1 MKNFTFTN
9 KTRFDSCGYDVYEYD
24 HISGAKLIYI
34 DSGTEEKSFCAAFK
48 TIPEDSTGV
57 FHILEHSV
65 LDGSKNYP
73 MNSPFLFMLKNS
85 MNTFLNAMTFQGKTM
100 YPCASCN
107 PDDFEN
113 LMKVYLDAV
122 FNPILAEGTFLRE
135 GWHIEKAES
144 GYDIKG
150 VVYNEM
156 QGATASIQR
165 QLYAA
170 MTADLYPDT
179 YQRFNSGGE
188 PSVIPSLTYEN
199 YLAAYRK
206 YYSTANCV
214 LFLRGNMDIDR
225 YTDIIDEWLAGASQE
240 RSEIKHTVQSGP
252 NHRVCEHEYAISP
265 SEDTKG
271 KTNIIYS
278 YNLGMYN
285 DAERQL
291 AAGLLANYLME
302 NSASPLKKALVT
314 SGLMQDADIYDST
327 DDIQTAW
334 GIAAYNTEK
343 EHRDAIKNIIDG
355 TIREIIDNGIDKEI
369 MLSQLSSTRFK
380 MKEQRNAVNGLC
392 INDFINIVNNV
403 FYGLPINTYFEIDEV
418 FTKFER
424 ELDNGYFENIL
435 REIFFENDI
444 TAIST
449 LVPVKRESSASH
461 LATVEKY
468 TASLS
473 NEVKDAAHER
483 FIKESKL
490 AMDRDTPETIA
501 KMPTLSLDKLTTE
514 LPKKEFYVEENVLFT
529 PAETNGIA
537 YYRFYFSLAGLD
549 ADEIMT
555 VELMSRSLG
564 DFATGEHTPSEL
576 SNLLNRYAG
585 KWKVSATAISPSMDK
600 AEPYLVVSV
609 ACLEEYAGKAL
620 SVISEMLTGTVYDEE
635 TAKTVLARELNN
647 TKMQFMGNGVGLA
660 LNTSESLIS
669 ASGYYSILS
678 GGYPLYTKLQQ
689 YQGAPAEFCE
699 RSSALLSRV
708 FNSENLSYTGLTG
721 NKELL
726 ANTLE
731 LPKGEKLTGATLK
744 NPTDKKV
751 AYAIPA
757 GISFNCRSLDISD
770 ILPYSGKHI
779 ALSNLLSLG
788 YLWHNIR
795 EVGGAYGTGLRF
807 ARRGAL
813 NVYSYRD
820 PKVKETYALY
830 DGIADY
836 LANNEFTD
844 GEILGCIISTLAD
857 FVNPKSVEQE
867 GIENELGYLANYTC
881 EEKSKHMAEV
891 LSFTK
896 EDIKKFIPVFEKF
909 KSTCAECS
917 VGNGANQTAY
927 GKFDEIVNI

>member
-9 KTRFDSCGYDVYEYD
+9 KVRFDSCGYDVYEYD

-48 TIPEDSTGV
+48 TIPDDSTGV

-113 LMKVYLDAV
+113 LLKVYLDAV

-135 GWHIEKAES
+135 GWHIEKAEN

-165 QLYAA
+165 QLYGA

-179 YQRFNSGGE
+179 YQKYNSGGE

-225 YTDIIDEWLAGASQE
+225 YTDIIDQWLAGASQE
-240 RSEIKHTVQSGP
+240 RSEIKHTIQGP
-252 NHRVCEHEYAISP
+252 NHRVCEHEYPISP

-278 YNLGMYN
+278 YNVGMYN

-291 AAGLLANYLME
+291 AAGLLANYLMD
-302 NSASPLKKALVT
+302 NSSSPLKKALT
-314 SGLMQDADIYDST
+314 SSGLMADADIYDST
-327 DDIQTAW
+327 DDIQTSW
-334 GIAAYNTEK
+334 GFAAYNTEK
-343 EHRDAIKNIIDG
+343 EHCDAIKKIIDD
-355 TIREIIDNGIDKEI
+355 TIQSIIDNGIDKEI
-369 MLSQLSSTRFK
+369 MLSQISATSFR
-380 MKEQRNAVNGLC
+380 MKEQRNAVTGLC
-392 INDFINIVNNV
+392 IYDFINIANNY
-403 FYGLPINTYFEIDEV
+403 FYNVPLNTYFEIDEV
-418 FTKFER
+418 FEKFER
-424 ELDNGYFENIL
+424 ELDNGYFEKLL
-435 REIFFENDI
+435 REIFFENEI
-444 TAIST
+444 TAISL
-449 LVPVKRESSASH
+449 LVPVQRESSAAH

-468 TASLS
+468 TSELS
-473 NEVKDAAHER
+473 EEVKDEAFKR
-483 FIKESKL
+483 FVDGTKL
-490 AMDRDTPETIA
+490 AMDRDTPEVIA
-501 KMPTLSLDKLTTE
+501 KMPTLSLDKLTKE
-514 LPKKEFYVEENVLFT
+514 LPKKEFHVDENVLYT

-537 YYRFYFSLAGLD
+537 YYRFYFSLAGLN

-555 VELMSRSLG
+555 VELLSRSLG
-564 DFATGEHTPSEL
+564 DFATESSTPSEL
-576 SNLLNRYAG
+576 SNRLNRYAG
-585 KWKVSATAISPSMDK
+585 KWKFSTTTLSPTMQK
-600 AEPYLVVSV
+600 ADPYLVVSV
-609 ACLEEYAGKAL
+609 ACLEKNAEKAL
-620 SVISEMLTGTVYDEE
+620 ETISEMLCKTVYDEE

-647 TKMQFMGNGVGLA
+647 TRMQFMGNGVGLA
-660 LNTSESLIS
+660 LNSSEALIS
-669 ASGYYSILS
+669 ASGYYSILF
-678 GGYPLYTKLQQ
+678 GGYPLFMKIQEYSQ
-689 YQGAPAEFCE
+689 APAEFCE
-699 RSSALLSRV
+699 NAKALLARV
-708 FNSENLSYTGLTG
+708 FGKDNLCYTGLTG

-726 ANTLE
+726 AY
-731 LPKGEKLTGATLK
+731 KLTLNNGSKLEGATLV
-744 NPTDKKV
+744 NTDTKKV

-757 GISFNCRSLDISD
+757 GISFNVRSLDINE

-820 PKVKETYALY
+820 PKVKETYDIY
-830 DGIADY
+830 DNIADY

-857 FVNPKSVEQE
+857 FVNPKSMEQE
-867 GIENELGYLANYTC
+867 GIENEIGYLANYTY
-881 EEKSKHMAEV
+881 EEKAQHMADV
-891 LSFTK
+891 LSFSK
-896 EDIKKFIPVFEKF
+896 DDIKSFIPVFEAF
-909 KSTCAECS
+909 KNAHAECS
-917 VGNGANQTAY
+917 VGNGENQKNY
-927 GKFDEIVNI
+927 GKFDEIINL

>member
-48 TIPEDSTGV
+48 TIPDDSTGV

-135 GWHIEKAES
+135 GWHIEKAEN

-179 YQRFNSGGE
+179 YQKYNSGGE

-214 LFLRGNMDIDR
+214 LFLRGDMDLDR

-240 RSEIKHTVQSGP
+240 RSDIKHTVQVGP
-252 NHRVCEHEYAISP
+252 NHRICEHEYAISP

-278 YNLGMYN
+278 YNVGMYN

-302 NSASPLKKALVT
+302 NNSSPLKNALVS
-314 SGLMQDADIYDST
+314 SGLMADADIYDST
-327 DDIQTAW
+327 DDIQTSW
-334 GIAAYNTEK
+334 GFAAYNTEK
-343 EHRDAIKNIIDG
+343 EHRDAIKKVIDDTVNGII
-355 TIREIIDNGIDKEI
+355 ENGIDKEI
-369 MLSQLSSTRFK
+369 MLSQISSTRFK
-380 MKEQRNAVNGLC
+380 MKEQRNAVTGLC
-392 INDFINIVNNV
+392 IYNFIQIVNNS
-403 FYGLPINTYFEIDEV
+403 FYNVPLNTYFEIDEA
-418 FTKFER
+418 FEKFER
-424 ELDNGYFENIL
+424 ELDNGYFEKLL

-444 TAIST
+444 TAISV
-449 LVPVKRESSASH
+449 LVPVQRESSAAH
-461 LATVEKY
+461 LANVEKY
-468 TASLS
+468 TAHLS
-473 NEVKDAAHER
+473 EETKEEAHNR
-483 FIKESKL
+483 FVEGTRL
-490 AMDRDTPETIA
+490 AMDRDTPEVIA
-501 KMPTLSLDKLTTE
+501 KMPTLSLDKLTKE
-514 LPKKEFYVEENVLFT
+514 LPKKEFNVEGSILHT

-537 YYRFYFSLAGLD
+537 YYRFYFSLAGLN

-555 VELMSRSLG
+555 AELISRTLG
-564 DFATGEHTPSEL
+564 DFATTDHKASEL
-576 SNLLNRYAG
+576 ANMLNRYAG
-585 KWKVSATAISPSMDK
+585 KWKLGINALSPSMDK
-600 AEPYLVVSV
+600 ADPYLVVSV
-609 ACLEEYAGKAL
+609 ACLENNAPKAL
-620 SVISEMLTGTVYDEE
+620 AVISELLTKTLYDIE

-647 TKMQFMGNGVGLA
+647 TRMQFMGNGVGLA
-660 LNTSESLIS
+660 ISTSESLIS
-669 ASGYYSILS
+669 AVGYYNTLCSGYPIFTKIREYSE
-678 GGYPLYTKLQQ
+678 
-689 YQGAPAEFCE
+689 APESFCKNA
-699 RSSALLSRV
+699 SLLLSRI
-708 FNSENLSYTGLTG
+708 FAKENLVYTGLTG
-721 NKELL
+721 SKELL
-726 ANTLE
+726 DNKLE
-731 LPKGEKLTGATLK
+731 LSEGARLEGDTLT
-744 NPTDKKV
+744 NPDTKKV

-757 GISFNCRSLDISD
+757 GISFNVRSLDVSK
-770 ILPYSGKHI
+770 ILPYSGKHL

-807 ARRGAL
+807 ARRGSM
-813 NVYSYRD
+813 NIYSYRD
-820 PKVKETYALY
+820 PKVKETYELY
-830 DGIADY
+830 DNIANY
-836 LANNEFTD
+836 LATNEFTD

-867 GIENELGYLANYTC
+867 GIENEIGFLADYSY
-881 EEKSKHMAEV
+881 EEKAQHMADV

-896 EDIKKFIPVFEKF
+896 EDIKSFVPVFEAF
-909 KSTCAECS
+909 KSSCAECS
-917 VGNGANQTAY
+917 VGNGANQADY
-927 GKFDEIVNI
+927 GKFDEIINL

>member
-9 KTRFDSCGYDVYEYD
+9 KVRFDSCGYDVYEYD

-48 TIPEDSTGV
+48 TIPNDSTGV

-113 LMKVYLDAV
+113 LMRVYLDAV

-135 GWHIEKAES
+135 GWHIEKGDS

-156 QGATASIQR
+156 QGAGASIQR
-165 QLYAA
+165 QLYSA
-170 MTADLYPDT
+170 MKADLYPDT
-179 YQRFNSGGE
+179 YQSYNSGGE

-225 YTDIIDEWLAGASQE
+225 YTNIIDEWLANASQE
-240 RSEIKHTVQSGP
+240 RGEIKHTVQST
-252 NHRVCEHEYAISP
+252 NHKICEHEYPISP

-271 KTNIIYS
+271 KTNIIYGYS
-278 YNLGMYN
+278 VGMYN
-285 DAERQL
+285 DAERQM
-291 AAGLLANYLME
+291 AAELIANYLMD
-302 NSASPLKKALVT
+302 NSSSPLKKALTT
-314 SGLMQDADIYDST
+314 SGLMQDADIYTAT
-327 DDIQTAW
+327 DDIQTSW
-334 GIAAYNTEK
+334 GFAAYNTEK
-343 EHRDAIKNIIDG
+343 EHCDAIKKVIDD
-355 TIREIIDNGIDKEI
+355 TIQSIIDNGIDKEI
-369 MLSQLSSTRFK
+369 MLSLISSTRFK
-380 MKEQRNAVNGLC
+380 MKEQRNAVKGLC
-392 INDFINIVNNV
+392 IYDFINIVNNI
-403 FYGLPINTYFEIDEV
+403 FYGLPLNTYFEIDET
-418 FTKFER
+418 FEKFEC
-424 ELDNGYFENIL
+424 ELDNGYFENLL
-435 REIFFENDI
+435 REIFFENNI

-449 LVPVKRESSASH
+449 LVPVQRESNVAH
-461 LATVEKY
+461 LATVEHY
-468 TASLS
+468 TAQLS
-473 NEVKDAAHER
+473 DEIKDEAHKR
-483 FIKESKL
+483 FVEGTKL
-490 AMDRDTPETIA
+490 AMDRDTPEVIA
-501 KMPTLSLDKLTTE
+501 KMPTLSLDKLTKE
-514 LPKKEFYVEENVLFT
+514 LPKKEFKVEGNILHT
-529 PAETNGIA
+529 PAETNGVA
-537 YYRFYFSLAGLD
+537 YYRFYFSLAGLN

-555 VELMSRSLG
+555 VELISRSLG
-564 DFATGEHTPSEL
+564 DFSTEIHTPSEI

-585 KWKVSATAISPSMDK
+585 KRSFSVTTISSEIQK
-600 AEPYLVVSV
+600 ADPYFVVSV
-609 ACLEEYAGKAL
+609 ACLEKNASKAL
-620 SVISEMLTGTVYDEE
+620 EIISEILAKTCYDIE

-669 ASGYYSILS
+669 ASGYYSTLT
-678 GGYPLYTKLQQ
+678 GGYPLFKKIQAYTE
-689 YQGAPAEFCE
+689 APATFCE
-699 RSSALLSRV
+699 NAKSLLTRV
-708 FNSENLSYTGLTG
+708 FTSGNLCYTGLTG
-721 NKELL
+721 KNELL
-726 ANTLE
+726 GHALTLND
-731 LPKGEKLTGATLK
+731 GAKLEGATLT
-744 NPTDKKV
+744 NHVSKKV

-757 GISFNCRSLDISD
+757 GISFNVRSIDISE

-795 EVGGAYGTGLRF
+795 EVGGAYGTGLHF
-807 ARRGAL
+807 ARRGTM

-820 PKVKETYALY
+820 PKVQETYEIY
-830 DGIADY
+830 DKIANY
-836 LANNEFTD
+836 LATNEFTD

-867 GIENELGYLANYTC
+867 GIENELEYLVGYTY
-881 EEKSKHMAEV
+881 EEKAQHMADV
-891 LSFTK
+891 LSFSR
-896 EDIKKFIPVFEKF
+896 EDIKSFIPVFEAF
-909 KSTCAECS
+909 KNSNAECS
-917 VGNGANQTAY
+917 VGNGNNQKAY
-927 GKFDEIVNI
+927 GKFNEIVNL

>member
-135 GWHIEKAES
+135 GWHIEKADS

-156 QGATASIQR
+156 QGAGASTQR

-170 MTADLYPDT
+170 MKADLYPDT

-240 RSEIKHTVQSGP
+240 KSEIKHTVQGK
-252 NHRVCEHEYAISP
+252 NHRVCEHEYPISP
-265 SEDTKG
+265 SDDTKG

-278 YNLGMYN
+278 YSVGKYD
-285 DAERQL
+285 DAERQM
-291 AAGLLANYLME
+291 AASLLALYLMD
-302 NSASPLKKALVT
+302 NSSSPLKKALT
-314 SGLMQDADIYDST
+314 ASGLMQDADIYEAT
-327 DDIQTAW
+327 DDIQTSW
-334 GIAAYNTEK
+334 GFAAYNTEK
-343 EHRDAIKNIIDG
+343 EHCDEIKKIIDD
-355 TIREIIDNGIDKEI
+355 TIQSIIDNGIDKEI
-369 MLSQLSSTRFK
+369 MLSQISATSFR
-380 MKEQRNAVNGLC
+380 MKEQRNAVKGLC

-403 FYGLPINTYFEIDEV
+403 FYGLPINAYFEIDEV
-418 FTKFER
+418 FAKFER
-424 ELDNGYFENIL
+424 ELDNGYFENLL
-435 REIFFENDI
+435 RQIFFENDI
-444 TAIST
+444 TATSV

-461 LATVEKY
+461 LATVEQY
-468 TASLS
+468 TAHLS
-473 NEVKDAAHER
+473 DEVKDAAHER

-514 LPKKEFYVEENVLFT
+514 LPKKEFYVEENVLYT

-537 YYRFYFSLAGLD
+537 YYRFYFSLAGLS
-549 ADEIMT
+549 ADEIIT
-555 VELMSRSLG
+555 LELISRSLG
-564 DFATGEHTPSEL
+564 DFATTDHTAAEL
-576 SNLLNRYAG
+576 LTMLNRYAG
-585 KWKVSATAISPSMDK
+585 KWNFSITTISPEMKK
-600 AEPYLVVSV
+600 ADPYLVASV
-609 ACLEEYAGKAL
+609 ACLEKNAQKAL
-620 SVISEMLTGTVYDEE
+620 EVVSEIVSKTVYDLD

-669 ASGYYSILS
+669 ASGYYSTLS
-678 GGYPLYTKLQQ
+678 SGYPFFAELQK
-689 YQGAPAEFCE
+689 YVAAPETFCE
-699 RSSALLSRV
+699 NAKHLLVKV
-708 FNSENLSYTGLTG
+708 FNSGNLSYTGLTG
-721 NKELL
+721 NKDLL
-726 ANTLE
+726 ENKLD
-731 LPKGEKLTGATLK
+731 LSDGEKLVGETLV

-757 GISFNCRSLDISD
+757 GISFNVRSLDVTE

-807 ARRGAL
+807 ARRGSM

-867 GIENELGYLANYTC
+867 GIENEIGYLANYTY
-881 EEKSKHMAEV
+881 EEKSKHMADV

-896 EDIKKFIPVFEKF
+896 DDIKKFIPVFEKF

>member
-9 KTRFDSCGYDVYEYD
+9 KVRFDSCGYDVYEYQ

-34 DSGTEEKSFCAAFK
+34 DSGTEEKSFCAGFK

-73 MNSPFLFMLKNS
+73 MNSPFLFMIKNS

-135 GWHIEKAES
+135 GWHIEKAEN

-156 QGATASIQR
+156 QGAGASIQR

-170 MTADLYPDT
+170 MKADLYPDT

-214 LFLRGNMDIDR
+214 LFLRGNMDIER
-225 YTDIIDEWLAGASQE
+225 YTDIIDEWLANASQE
-240 RSEIKHTVQSGP
+240 KSDIRHNVQGP
-252 NHRVCEHEYAISP
+252 NHRICEHEYPISP

-271 KTNIIYS
+271 KTNIICSYS
-278 YNLGMYN
+278 VGMYN
-285 DAERQL
+285 DAERQM

-302 NSASPLKKALVT
+302 NSSSPLKKALT
-314 SGLMQDADIYDST
+314 SSGLMQDADIYEAT
-327 DDIQTAW
+327 DDIQTSW
-334 GIAAYNTEK
+334 GFAAYNTEK
-343 EHRDAIKNIIDG
+343 EHRDAIKKIIDD
-355 TIREIIDNGIDKEI
+355 TIQGIIDNGIDKEI
-369 MLSQLSSTRFK
+369 MLAQISATSFK
-380 MKEQRNAVNGLC
+380 MKEQRNAVRGLC

-403 FYGLPINTYFEIDEV
+403 FYGLPLDSYFEIDAV
-418 FTKFER
+418 FEKFER
-424 ELDNGYFENIL
+424 ELDNGYFENLL

-444 TAIST
+444 TAISV
-449 LVPVKRESSASH
+449 LVPVQRESSAAH

-468 TASLS
+468 TANLS
-473 NEVKDAAHER
+473 DEVKDEAHQR
-483 FIKESKL
+483 FVEGTKL
-490 AMDRDTPETIA
+490 AMERDTPEVIA
-501 KMPTLSLDKLTTE
+501 KMPTLSLDKLTKE
-514 LPKKEFYVEENVLFT
+514 LPKKEFNVEGNILHT

-537 YYRFYFSLAGLD
+537 YYRFYFSLAGLN

-555 VELMSRSLG
+555 VELLSRSLG
-564 DFATGEHTPSEL
+564 DFATTDHTASEL
-576 SNLLNRYAG
+576 LTMLNRYAG
-585 KWKVSATAISPSMDK
+585 KWSFAITTLSPEMKK
-600 AEPYLVVSV
+600 AVPYLVVSV
-609 ACLEEYAGKAL
+609 ACLEKNAAKAL
-620 SVISEMLTGTVYDEE
+620 EIISEILCKTVYDEE
-635 TAKTVLARELNN
+635 TAKTILARELNN
-647 TKMQFMGNGVGLA
+647 TRMQFMGNGVGLA

-678 GGYPLYTKLQQ
+678 GGYPLFKKIQEYAE
-689 YQGAPAEFCE
+689 APATFCE
-699 RSSALLSRV
+699 KSKSLLAKV
-708 FNSENLSYTGLTG
+708 FGKHNLCYTGLTG
-721 NKELL
+721 DKELL
-726 ANTLE
+726 AYTLALNE
-731 LPKGEKLTGATLK
+731 GDKLEGATLT
-744 NPTDKKV
+744 NPETKKV
-751 AYAIPA
+751 SYAIPA
-757 GISFNCRSLDISD
+757 GISFNVRSLDVTD

-779 ALSNLLSLG
+779 AISNLLTYG
-788 YLWHNIR
+788 YLWHNVR

-807 ARRGAL
+807 ARRGAM

-820 PKVKETYALY
+820 PKVKETYEIY
-830 DGIADY
+830 DNIVNY
-836 LANNEFTD
+836 LTENEFTD

-867 GIENELGYLANYTC
+867 GIENEISYLANYTY
-881 EEKSKHMAEV
+881 EEKAKHMADV
-891 LSFTK
+891 LSFSR
-896 EDIKKFIPVFEKF
+896 EDIKKFIPVFEAF
-909 KSTCAECS
+909 KSDCAECS

-927 GKFDEIVNI
+927 GKFDEIINL

>member
-9 KTRFDSCGYDVYEYD
+9 KVRFDSCGYDVYEYD

-34 DSGTEEKSFCAAFK
+34 DSGTDEKSFCAGFK
-48 TIPEDSTGV
+48 TIPDDSTGV

-135 GWHIEKAES
+135 GWHIEKAEN

-156 QGATASIQR
+156 QGAGASIQR
-165 QLYAA
+165 QLYSA
-170 MTADLYPDT
+170 MKSDLYPDT
-179 YQRFNSGGE
+179 YQSFNSGGE

-214 LFLRGNMDIDR
+214 LFLRGNMDLDR

-240 RSEIKHTVQSGP
+240 KSEIKHTVQGP
-252 NHRVCEHEYAISP
+252 NHKVCEHEYPISP

-271 KTNIIYS
+271 KTNIIYGYS
-278 YNLGMYN
+278 VGMYN
-285 DAERQL
+285 DAERQM
-291 AAGLLANYLME
+291 AADLLSLYLMD
-302 NSASPLKKALVT
+302 NSSSPLKKALT
-314 SGLMQDADIYDST
+314 SSGLMSDADIYTAT
-327 DDIQTAW
+327 DDIQTSW
-334 GIAAYNTEK
+334 GFAAYNTEK
-343 EHRDAIKNIIDG
+343 EHRDAIKKIIDD
-355 TIREIIDNGIDKEI
+355 TIQGIIDNGIDKEI
-369 MLSQLSSTRFK
+369 MLSQISSTRFK

-392 INDFINIVNNV
+392 IHDFINIINNV
-403 FYGLPINTYFEIDEV
+403 FYGLPLNTYFEIDET
-418 FTKFER
+418 FEKFES
-424 ELDNGYFENIL
+424 ELDNGYFENLL

-449 LVPVKRESSASH
+449 LVPVQRESSTAH
-461 LATVEKY
+461 LETVEKY
-468 TASLS
+468 TAHLS
-473 NEVKDAAHER
+473 NEVKDEAHQR
-483 FIKESKL
+483 FVEGTKL
-490 AMDRDTPETIA
+490 AMDRDTPEAIA
-501 KMPTLSLDKLTTE
+501 KMPTLSLDKLTKE
-514 LPKKEFYVEENVLFT
+514 LPKKDFNVEGKILYT

-537 YYRFYFSLAGLD
+537 YYRFYFSLAGLN

-555 VELMSRSLG
+555 VELMARTMG
-564 DFATGEHTPSEL
+564 DFATAKHTPSEL

-585 KWKVSATAISPSMDK
+585 KWSFAITTLSPTMKTA
-600 AEPYLVVSV
+600 APYLVASV
-609 ACLEEYAGKAL
+609 ACLEKNAPKAL
-620 SVISEMLTGTVYDEE
+620 ETISEIVCATKYDEE
-635 TAKTVLARELNN
+635 TAKTVLSRELNN

-669 ASGYYSILS
+669 ASGYYSILT
-678 GGYPLYTKLQQ
+678 GGYPLFAKIQEYS
-689 YQGAPAEFCE
+689 GAPATFCE
-699 RSSALLSRV
+699 NAAALLAKV
-708 FNSENLSYTGLTG
+708 FGKDNLCYTGLTG
-721 NKELL
+721 NKVLL
-726 ANTLE
+726 AHTLTLNE
-731 LPKGEKLTGATLK
+731 GAKLEGVTLT
-744 NPTDKKV
+744 NPETKKI

-757 GISFNCRSLDISD
+757 GISFNVRSLDIND
-770 ILPYSGKHI
+770 ILPYSGKHM

-807 ARRGAL
+807 ARRGAM

-820 PKVKETYALY
+820 PKVKETYDIY
-830 DGIADY
+830 DNIANY
-836 LANNEFTD
+836 LATNEFTD

-857 FVNPKSVEQE
+857 FVNPKSMEQE
-867 GIENELGYLANYTC
+867 GIENEIGYLAGYTY
-881 EEKSKHMAEV
+881 EEKAKHMADV
-891 LSFTK
+891 LSFNRD
-896 EDIKKFIPVFEKF
+896 DIKAFIPVFEAF
-909 KSTCAECS
+909 KNSPAECS
-917 VGNGANQTAY
+917 VGNGANQTNY
-927 GKFDEIVNI
+927 GKFDEIINL

>member
-9 KTRFDSCGYDVYEYD
+9 KVRFDSCGYDVYEYE

-48 TIPEDSTGV
+48 TIPDDSTGV

-135 GWHIEKAES
+135 GWHIEKSENV
-144 GYDIKG
+144 YDIKG

-156 QGATASIQR
+156 QGAGASMQR
-165 QLYAA
+165 QLYSA
-170 MTADLYPDT
+170 MKSDLYPDT
-179 YQRFNSGGE
+179 YQSYNSGGE

-214 LFLRGNMDIDR
+214 LFLRGNMDLDR

-240 RSEIKHTVQSGP
+240 RSEIKHTVQGA
-252 NHRVCEHEYAISP
+252 NHKICEHEYPISP

-271 KTNIIYS
+271 KTNIIYGYS
-278 YNLGMYN
+278 VGMYN
-285 DAERQL
+285 DAERQM
-291 AAGLLANYLME
+291 AADLLANYLMD
-302 NSASPLKKALVT
+302 NSASPLKKALT
-314 SGLMQDADIYDST
+314 STGLMTDADIYTAT
-327 DDIQTAW
+327 DDIQTSW
-334 GIAAYNTEK
+334 GFAAYNTEK
-343 EHRDAIKNIIDG
+343 DHRDAIKKVIDD
-355 TIREIIDNGIDKEI
+355 TIQGIIDNGIDKEI
-369 MLSQLSSTRFK
+369 MLSQISSTRFK
-380 MKEQRNAVNGLC
+380 MKEQRNAVKGLC
-392 INDFINIVNNV
+392 IHDFINIVNNV
-403 FYGLPINTYFEIDEV
+403 FYGLPINTYFEIDET
-418 FTKFER
+418 FEKFER
-424 ELDNGYFENIL
+424 ELDNGYFENLL

-449 LVPVKRESSASH
+449 LVPVQRESSAAH
-461 LATVEKY
+461 LANVEKY
-468 TASLS
+468 TAHLS
-473 NEVKDAAHER
+473 NEVKDEAFQR
-483 FIKESKL
+483 FVDGTKL
-490 AMDRDTPETIA
+490 AMERDTPEVVA
-501 KMPTLSLDKLTTE
+501 KMPTLSLDKLTKE
-514 LPKKEFYVEENVLFT
+514 LPKKEFNVEGNILHT
-529 PAETNGIA
+529 PAETNGVA
-537 YYRFYFSLAGLD
+537 YYRFYFSLAGLS

-555 VELMSRSLG
+555 VELMARTMG
-564 DFATGEHTPSEL
+564 DFATVDHTPAEL
-576 SNLLNRYAG
+576 SNMLNRYAG
-585 KWKVSATAISPSMDK
+585 KWNFAITTLSPTMQTAT
-600 AEPYLVVSV
+600 PYLVASV
-609 ACLEEYAGKAL
+609 ACLEKNAPKAL
-620 SVISEMLTGTVYDEE
+620 EIVSEIICKTTYDEE
-635 TAKTVLARELNN
+635 TAKTVLARDLNN

-669 ASGYYSILS
+669 ASGYYSILT
-678 GGYPLYTKLQQ
+678 GGYPLYTKIQE
-689 YQGAPAEFCE
+689 YAGAPDTFCE
-699 RSSALLSRV
+699 NAKSLLANV
-708 FNSENLSYTGLTG
+708 FAKNNLCYTGLTG
-721 NKELL
+721 NKDLV
-726 ANTLE
+726 ANTLT
-731 LPKGEKLTGATLK
+731 LNDGAKLEGATLT
-744 NPTDKKV
+744 NPETKKI

-757 GISFNCRSLDISD
+757 GISFNVRSFDVSD
-770 ILPYSGKHI
+770 ILPYSGKHM

-807 ARRGAL
+807 ARRGAM

-820 PKVKETYALY
+820 PKVKETYDIY
-830 DGIADY
+830 DGIANY
-836 LANNEFTD
+836 LATNEFTD

-867 GIENELGYLANYTC
+867 GIENEIGYLANYTY
-881 EEKSKHMAEV
+881 EEKAKHMADV
-891 LSFTK
+891 LSFSR
-896 EDIKKFIPVFEKF
+896 EDIKAFIPVFEAF
-909 KSTCAECS
+909 KNSNAECS
-917 VGNGANQTAY
+917 VGNGNNQTAY
-927 GKFDEIVNI
+927 GKFDEIINL

>member
-9 KTRFDSCGYDVYEYD
+9 KVRFDSCGYDVYEYQ

-34 DSGTEEKSFCAAFK
+34 DSGTEEKSFCAGFK

-73 MNSPFLFMLKNS
+73 MNSPFLFMIKNS

-107 PDDFEN
+107 PDDFVN

-135 GWHIEKAES
+135 GWHIEKAEN

-156 QGATASIQR
+156 QGAGASIQR

-170 MTADLYPDT
+170 MKADLYPDT

-214 LFLRGNMDIDR
+214 LFLRGNMDIER
-225 YTDIIDEWLAGASQE
+225 YTDIIDEWLANASQE
-240 RSEIKHTVQSGP
+240 KSDIKHNVQGP
-252 NHRVCEHEYAISP
+252 NHRVCEHEYPISP

-271 KTNIIYS
+271 KTNIICSYS
-278 YNLGMYN
+278 VGMYN
-285 DAERQL
+285 DTERQM

-302 NSASPLKKALVT
+302 NSSSPLKKALT
-314 SGLMQDADIYDST
+314 SSGLMQDADIYEAT
-327 DDIQTAW
+327 DDIQTSW
-334 GIAAYNTEK
+334 GFAAYNTEK
-343 EHRDAIKNIIDG
+343 EHRDAIKKIIDD
-355 TIREIIDNGIDKEI
+355 TIQGIIDNGIDKEI
-369 MLSQLSSTRFK
+369 MLAQISATSFK
-380 MKEQRNAVNGLC
+380 MKEQRNAVRGLC

-403 FYGLPINTYFEIDEV
+403 FYGLPLDSYFEIDAV
-418 FTKFER
+418 FEKFER
-424 ELDNGYFENIL
+424 ELDNGYFENLL

-444 TAIST
+444 TAISV
-449 LVPVKRESSASH
+449 LVPVQRESSAAH

-468 TASLS
+468 TANLS
-473 NEVKDAAHER
+473 DEVKDEAHQR
-483 FIKESKL
+483 FVEGTKL
-490 AMDRDTPETIA
+490 AMERDTPEVIA
-501 KMPTLSLDKLTTE
+501 KMPTLSLDKLTKE
-514 LPKKEFYVEENVLFT
+514 LPKKEFNVEGNILHT

-537 YYRFYFSLAGLD
+537 YYRFYFSLAGLN

-555 VELMSRSLG
+555 VELLSRSLG
-564 DFATGEHTPSEL
+564 DFATTDHTASEL
-576 SNLLNRYAG
+576 LTMLNRYAG
-585 KWKVSATAISPSMDK
+585 KWSFAITTLSPEMKK
-600 AEPYLVVSV
+600 AVPYLVVSV
-609 ACLEEYAGKAL
+609 ACLEKNAAKAL
-620 SVISEMLTGTVYDEE
+620 EIISEILCKTVYDEE
-635 TAKTVLARELNN
+635 TAKTILARELNN
-647 TKMQFMGNGVGLA
+647 TRMQFMGNGVGLA

-678 GGYPLYTKLQQ
+678 GGYPLFKKIQEYAE
-689 YQGAPAEFCE
+689 APATFCE
-699 RSSALLSRV
+699 NSKSLLGKV
-708 FNSENLSYTGLTG
+708 FGKDNLCYTGLTG

-726 ANTLE
+726 TYTLSLNEGDE
-731 LPKGEKLTGATLK
+731 LEGATLT
-744 NPTDKKV
+744 NPETKKV
-751 AYAIPA
+751 SYAIPA
-757 GISFNCRSLDISD
+757 GISFNVRSLDVTD

-779 ALSNLLSLG
+779 AISNLLTYG
-788 YLWHNIR
+788 YLWHNVR

-807 ARRGAL
+807 ARRGAM

-820 PKVKETYALY
+820 PKVKETYEIY
-830 DGIADY
+830 DNIVNY
-836 LANNEFTD
+836 LTENEFTD

-867 GIENELGYLANYTC
+867 GIENEISYLANYTY
-881 EEKSKHMAEV
+881 EEKAQHMADV
-891 LSFTK
+891 LSFSR
-896 EDIKKFIPVFEKF
+896 EDIKKFIPVFEAF
-909 KSTCAECS
+909 KSDCAECS

-927 GKFDEIVNI
+927 GKFDEIINL

>member
-9 KTRFDSCGYDVYEYD
+9 KVRFESCGYDVYEYD

-135 GWHIEKAES
+135 GWHIEKAEN

-156 QGATASIQR
+156 QGAGASIQR
-165 QLYAA
+165 QLYSA

-179 YQRFNSGGE
+179 YQKYNSGGE

-225 YTDIIDEWLAGASQE
+225 YTDIIDGWLAGASQE
-240 RSEIKHTVQSGP
+240 KSDIKHTVQGP
-252 NHRVCEHEYAISP
+252 NHRVCEHEYPISP

-278 YNLGMYN
+278 YNVGMYN
-285 DAERQL
+285 DSERQM
-291 AAGLLANYLME
+291 AASLLSSYLMD
-302 NSASPLKKALVT
+302 NNASPLKKALVG
-314 SGLMQDADIYDST
+314 SGLMQDADIYDSS
-327 DDIQTAW
+327 DDIQTSW
-334 GIAAYNTEK
+334 GFAAYNTEK
-343 EHRDAIKNIIDG
+343 EHRDAIKQVIDD
-355 TIREIIDNGIDKEI
+355 TIRGIIDNGIDKEI
-369 MLSQLSSTRFK
+369 MLSLLSATSFR
-380 MKEQRNAVNGLC
+380 MKEQRNAVTGLC
-392 INDFINIVNNV
+392 IRDFINIANNV
-403 FYGLPINTYFEIDEV
+403 FYNVPINTYFEIDEV
-418 FTKFER
+418 FEKFER

-435 REIFFENDI
+435 REIFFDNDI
-444 TAIST
+444 TAVSV
-449 LVPVKRESSASH
+449 LVPVQRESSASH
-461 LATVEKY
+461 IATVEQY
-468 TASLS
+468 TAHLS
-473 NEVKDAAHER
+473 DEEKEAAFNR
-483 FIKESKL
+483 FVEGSKL

-501 KMPTLSLDKLTTE
+501 KMPTLSLDKLTKE
-514 LPKKEFYVEENVLFT
+514 LPKKEFAVDGNVLYT

-537 YYRFYFSLAGLD
+537 YYRFYFSLAGLS

-555 VELMSRSLG
+555 VVLMSKSLG
-564 DFATGEHTPSEL
+564 DFATENSTPAEL
-576 SNLLNRYAG
+576 SNRLNRYAG
-585 KWKVSATAISPSMDK
+585 KWRFITTTVSSSMDK
-600 AEPYLVVSV
+600 AEPYLIVSV
-609 ACLEEYAGKAL
+609 ACLEKNAAKAL
-620 SVISEMLTGTVYDEE
+620 ETVSEILTKTVYDLE
-635 TAKTVLARELNN
+635 TAKTVLGRELNN
-647 TKMQFMGNGVGLA
+647 IRMQFMGSGVMLA
-660 LNTSESLIS
+660 MNTSESLIS
-669 ASGYYSILS
+669 ASAYYNTLV
-678 GGYPLYTKLQQ
+678 GGYPLFVKIQELA
-689 YQGAPAEFCE
+689 GDPSVFCD
-699 RSSALLSRV
+699 SAKTLLGKV
-708 FNSENLSYTGLTG
+708 FNAGNLSYTGLTG

-726 ANTLE
+726 SEALTLPE
-731 LPKGEKLTGATLK
+731 GEKLAGETLV
-744 NPTDKKV
+744 NPDSKKV

-757 GISFNCRSLDISD
+757 GISFNVRSLDVTD
-770 ILPYSGKHI
+770 ILPFSGKHI

-807 ARRGAL
+807 ARSGAM
-813 NVYSYRD
+813 NIYSFRD
-820 PKVKETYALY
+820 PKVKETYELY
-830 DGIADY
+830 DSIASY
-836 LANNEFTD
+836 LATNEFTD

-857 FVNPKSVEQE
+857 FVNPKSMESE
-867 GIENELGYLANYTC
+867 GIENEMSYLADYTY
-881 EEKSKHMAEV
+881 EEKAKHMAEV
-891 LSFTK
+891 LSFGR
-896 EDIKKFIPVFEKF
+896 EDIKAFVPVFEAF
-909 KSTCAECS
+909 KSSSAECS
-917 VGNGANQTAY
+917 VGNGNAQAEY
-927 GKFDEIVNI
+927 GKFDEIINL

>member
-9 KTRFDSCGYDVYEYD
+9 KVRFDSCGYDVYEYQ

-34 DSGTEEKSFCAAFK
+34 DSGTEEKSFCAGFK

-73 MNSPFLFMLKNS
+73 MNSPFLFMIKNS

-135 GWHIEKAES
+135 GWHIEKAEN

-156 QGATASIQR
+156 QGAGASIQR

-170 MTADLYPDT
+170 MKADLYPDT

-214 LFLRGNMDIDR
+214 LFLRGNMDIER
-225 YTDIIDEWLAGASQE
+225 YTDIIDEWLANASQE
-240 RSEIKHTVQSGP
+240 KSDIRHNVQGP
-252 NHRVCEHEYAISP
+252 NHRVCEHEYPISP

-271 KTNIIYS
+271 KTNIICSYS
-278 YNLGMYN
+278 VGMYN
-285 DAERQL
+285 DAERQM

-302 NSASPLKKALVT
+302 NSSSPLKKALT
-314 SGLMQDADIYDST
+314 SSGLMQDADIYEAT
-327 DDIQTAW
+327 DDIQTSW
-334 GIAAYNTEK
+334 GFAAYNTEK
-343 EHRDAIKNIIDG
+343 EHRDAIKKIIDD
-355 TIREIIDNGIDKEI
+355 TIQGIIDNGIDKEI
-369 MLSQLSSTRFK
+369 MLAQISATSFK
-380 MKEQRNAVNGLC
+380 MKEQRNAVRGLC

-403 FYGLPINTYFEIDEV
+403 FYGLPLDSYFEIDAV
-418 FTKFER
+418 FEKFER
-424 ELDNGYFENIL
+424 ELDNGYFENLL

-444 TAIST
+444 TAISV
-449 LVPVKRESSASH
+449 LVPVQRESSAAH

-468 TASLS
+468 TANLS
-473 NEVKDAAHER
+473 DEAKDEAHKR
-483 FIKESKL
+483 FVEGTKL
-490 AMDRDTPETIA
+490 AMERDTPEVIA
-501 KMPTLSLDKLTTE
+501 KMPTLSLDKLTKE
-514 LPKKEFYVEENVLFT
+514 LPKKEFNVEDNILHT

-537 YYRFYFSLAGLD
+537 YYRFYFSLAGLN

-555 VELMSRSLG
+555 VELLSRSLG
-564 DFATGEHTPSEL
+564 DFATTDHTASEL
-576 SNLLNRYAG
+576 LTMLNRYAG
-585 KWKVSATAISPSMDK
+585 KWSFAITTLSPEMKK
-600 AEPYLVVSV
+600 AVPYLVVSV
-609 ACLEEYAGKAL
+609 ACLEKNAAKAL
-620 SVISEMLTGTVYDEE
+620 EIISEILCKTVYDEE
-635 TAKTVLARELNN
+635 TAKTILARELNN
-647 TKMQFMGNGVGLA
+647 TRMQFMGNGVGLA

-678 GGYPLYTKLQQ
+678 GGYPLFKKIQEYAE
-689 YQGAPAEFCE
+689 APATFCE
-699 RSSALLSRV
+699 NSKSLLGKV
-708 FNSENLSYTGLTG
+708 FGKDNLCYTGLTG
-721 NKELL
+721 DKKLL
-726 ANTLE
+726 TYTLALNE
-731 LPKGEKLTGATLK
+731 GDKLEGATLT
-744 NPTDKKV
+744 NPETKKV
-751 AYAIPA
+751 SYAIPA
-757 GISFNCRSLDISD
+757 GISFNVRSLDVTD

-779 ALSNLLSLG
+779 AISNLLTYG
-788 YLWHNIR
+788 YLWHNVR

-807 ARRGAL
+807 ARRGAM

-820 PKVKETYALY
+820 PKVKETYEIY
-830 DGIADY
+830 DNIVKY
-836 LANNEFTD
+836 LTENEFTD

-867 GIENELGYLANYTC
+867 GVENEISYLANYTY
-881 EEKSKHMAEV
+881 EEKAQHMADV
-891 LSFTK
+891 LSFSR
-896 EDIKKFIPVFEKF
+896 EDIKKFIPVFEAF

-927 GKFDEIVNI
+927 GKFDEIINL

>member
-9 KTRFDSCGYDVYEYD
+9 KVRFDSCGYDVYEYD

-48 TIPEDSTGV
+48 TIPDDSTGV

-113 LMKVYLDAV
+113 LLKVYLDAV

-135 GWHIEKAES
+135 GWHIEKAEN

-165 QLYAA
+165 QLYGA

-179 YQRFNSGGE
+179 YQKYNSGGE

-225 YTDIIDEWLAGASQE
+225 YTDIIDQWLAGASQE
-240 RSEIKHTVQSGP
+240 RSEIKHTIQGP
-252 NHRVCEHEYAISP
+252 NHRVCEHEYPISP

-278 YNLGMYN
+278 YNVGMYN

-291 AAGLLANYLME
+291 AAGLLANYLMD
-302 NSASPLKKALVT
+302 NSSSPLKKALT
-314 SGLMQDADIYDST
+314 SSGLMADADIYDST
-327 DDIQTAW
+327 DDIQTSW
-334 GIAAYNTEK
+334 GFAAYNTEK
-343 EHRDAIKNIIDG
+343 EHCDAIKKIIDD
-355 TIREIIDNGIDKEI
+355 TIQSIIDNGIDKEI
-369 MLSQLSSTRFK
+369 MLSQISATSFR
-380 MKEQRNAVNGLC
+380 MKEQRNAVTGLC
-392 INDFINIVNNV
+392 IYDFINIANNY
-403 FYGLPINTYFEIDEV
+403 FYNVPLNTYFEIDEV
-418 FTKFER
+418 FEKFER
-424 ELDNGYFENIL
+424 ELDNGYFEKLL
-435 REIFFENDI
+435 REIFFENEI
-444 TAIST
+444 TAISL
-449 LVPVKRESSASH
+449 LVPVQRESSAAH

-468 TASLS
+468 TSELS
-473 NEVKDAAHER
+473 EEVKDEAFKR
-483 FIKESKL
+483 FVDGTKL
-490 AMDRDTPETIA
+490 AMDRDTPEVIA
-501 KMPTLSLDKLTTE
+501 KMPTLSLDKLTKE
-514 LPKKEFYVEENVLFT
+514 LPKKEFHVDENVLYT

-537 YYRFYFSLAGLD
+537 YYRFYFSLAGLN

-555 VELMSRSLG
+555 VELLSRSLG
-564 DFATGEHTPSEL
+564 DFATESSTPAEL
-576 SNLLNRYAG
+576 SNRLNRYAG
-585 KWKVSATAISPSMDK
+585 KWKFSTTTLSPTMQK
-600 AEPYLVVSV
+600 ADPYLVVSV
-609 ACLEEYAGKAL
+609 ACLEKNAEKAL
-620 SVISEMLTGTVYDEE
+620 ETISEMLCKTVYDEE

-647 TKMQFMGNGVGLA
+647 TRMQFMGNGVGLA
-660 LNTSESLIS
+660 LNSSEALIS
-669 ASGYYSILS
+669 ASGYYSILF
-678 GGYPLYTKLQQ
+678 GGYPLFMKIQEYSQV
-689 YQGAPAEFCE
+689 PAEFCE
-699 RSSALLSRV
+699 NAKALLARV
-708 FNSENLSYTGLTG
+708 FGKDNLCYTGLTG

-726 ANTLE
+726 AY
-731 LPKGEKLTGATLK
+731 KLTLNNGSKLEGATLV
-744 NPTDKKV
+744 NTDTKKV

-757 GISFNCRSLDISD
+757 GISFNVRSLDINE

-820 PKVKETYALY
+820 PKVKETYDIY
-830 DGIADY
+830 DNIADY

-857 FVNPKSVEQE
+857 FVNPKSMEQE
-867 GIENELGYLANYTC
+867 GIENEIGYLANYTY
-881 EEKSKHMAEV
+881 EEKAQHMADV
-891 LSFTK
+891 LSFSK
-896 EDIKKFIPVFEKF
+896 DDIKSFIPVFEAF
-909 KSTCAECS
+909 KNAHAECS
-917 VGNGANQTAY
+917 VGNGENQKNY
-927 GKFDEIVNI
+927 GKFDEIINL

>member
-9 KTRFDSCGYDVYEYD
+9 KVRFDSCGYDVYEYD

-48 TIPEDSTGV
+48 TIPDDSTGV

-135 GWHIEKAES
+135 GWHIEKAEN

-156 QGATASIQR
+156 QGAGASTQR

-170 MTADLYPDT
+170 MKSDLYPDT
-179 YQRFNSGGE
+179 YQSYNSGGE

-214 LFLRGNMDIDR
+214 LFLRGNMDLER
-225 YTDIIDEWLAGASQE
+225 YTDIIDEWLANASQE
-240 RSEIKHTVQSGP
+240 RSEIKHTVQGT
-252 NHRVCEHEYAISP
+252 NHTVCEHEYPISP

-271 KTNIIYS
+271 KTNIIYGYS
-278 YNLGMYN
+278 VGMYN
-285 DAERQL
+285 DAERQM
-291 AAGLLANYLME
+291 AAELLALYLMD
-302 NSASPLKKALVT
+302 NSSSPLKKALVT
-314 SGLMQDADIYDST
+314 SGLMQDADIYTAT
-327 DDIQTAW
+327 DDIQTSW
-334 GIAAYNTEK
+334 GFAAYNTEK
-343 EHRDAIKNIIDG
+343 EHRDAIKQVIDD
-355 TIREIIDNGIDKEI
+355 TIQGIIDNGIDKEI
-369 MLSQLSSTRFK
+369 MLSQISATSFR

-392 INDFINIVNNV
+392 IYDFINIVNNV
-403 FYGLPINTYFEIDEV
+403 FYGLPLNTYFEIDET
-418 FTKFER
+418 FEKFER
-424 ELDNGYFENIL
+424 ELDNGYFENLL
-435 REIFFENDI
+435 REIFFENEI

-449 LVPVKRESSASH
+449 LVPVQRESNVAH
-461 LATVEKY
+461 LATVEQY
-468 TASLS
+468 TAHLS
-473 NEVKDAAHER
+473 DEVKDEAYQR
-483 FIKESKL
+483 FVEGTKL
-490 AMDRDTPETIA
+490 AMERDTPEVVA
-501 KMPTLSLDKLTTE
+501 KMPTLSLDKLTKE
-514 LPKKEFYVEENVLFT
+514 LPKKEFRVEDKVLYT
-529 PAETNGIA
+529 PAETNGVA
-537 YYRFYFSLAGLD
+537 YYRFYFSLAGLN
-549 ADEIMT
+549 ADEIVT
-555 VELMSRSLG
+555 LELLSRSLS
-564 DFATGEHTPSEL
+564 DFATENHTPSEL
-576 SNLLNRYAG
+576 FNLLNRYAG
-585 KWKVSATAISPSMDK
+585 KWSFSITTVSPEMQK

-609 ACLEEYAGKAL
+609 ACLEKNAEKAL
-620 SVISEMLTGTVYDEE
+620 EVVSEILTQTLYDEE
-635 TAKTVLARELNN
+635 TATTVLARELNN

-669 ASGYYSILS
+669 ASGYYSTLT
-678 GGYPLYTKLQQ
+678 GGYPLFKKIQEYNET
-689 YQGAPAEFCE
+689 PATFCE
-699 RSSALLSRV
+699 NAKSLLSKV
-708 FNSENLSYTGLTG
+708 FGANNLCYTGLTG
-721 NKELL
+721 NKDLL
-726 ANTLE
+726 AHTLTLSE
-731 LPKGEKLTGATLK
+731 SAKLEGATFT
-744 NPTDKKV
+744 NPNTDKV
-751 AYAIPA
+751 AFAIPA
-757 GISFNCRSLDISD
+757 GISFNVRSLDISE

-807 ARRGAL
+807 ARRGAM

-820 PKVKETYALY
+820 PKVQETYEIY
-830 DGIADY
+830 DNIANY
-836 LANNEFTD
+836 LATNEFTD

-857 FVNPKSVEQE
+857 FVNPKSMEQE
-867 GIENELGYLANYTC
+867 GIENEMSYLAGYTY
-881 EEKSKHMAEV
+881 EERAKHMKDV
-891 LSFTK
+891 LSFSR
-896 EDIKKFIPVFEKF
+896 EDIKSFIPVFEAF
-909 KSTCAECS
+909 KNSNAECS
-917 VGNGANQTAY
+917 VGNGNNQTAY
-927 GKFDEIVNI
+927 GKFDEIINL

>member
-135 GWHIEKAES
+135 GWHIEGGEN

-156 QGATASIQR
+156 QGAGASIQR
-165 QLYAA
+165 QLYSA

-179 YQRFNSGGE
+179 YQKYNSGGE

-214 LFLRGNMDIDR
+214 LFLRGNMDLER
-225 YTDIIDEWLAGASQE
+225 YTDIIDQWLAGASQE
-240 RSEIKHTVQSGP
+240 RSEIKHTVQGP
-252 NHRVCEHEYAISP
+252 SHIVCEHEYPISP

-278 YNLGMYN
+278 YNVGMYN

-291 AAGLLANYLME
+291 AAGLLANYLMDN
-302 NSASPLKKALVT
+302 NSSPLKNALVT
-314 SGLMQDADIYDST
+314 SGLMADADIYDSS
-327 DDIQTAW
+327 DDIQTSW
-334 GIAAYNTEK
+334 GFAAYNTEK
-343 EHRDAIKNIIDG
+343 EHRDAIKKIIDD
-355 TIREIIDNGIDKEI
+355 TISGIIENGIDKEI
-369 MLSQLSSTRFK
+369 MLSQISATSFR
-380 MKEQRNAVNGLC
+380 MKEQRNAVTGLC
-392 INDFINIVNNV
+392 IYDFINIANNS
-403 FYGLPINTYFEIDEV
+403 FYGVPLNTYFEIDET
-418 FTKFER
+418 FEKFER
-424 ELDNGYFENIL
+424 ELENGYFEKLL
-435 REIFFENDI
+435 REIFFENEI
-444 TAIST
+444 TAISV
-449 LVPVKRESSASH
+449 LVPVHRESSAAH
-461 LATVEKY
+461 IETVEKY
-468 TASLS
+468 TAHLS
-473 NEVKDAAHER
+473 DEEKAEAHKR
-483 FIKESKL
+483 FVEGTKL

-501 KMPTLSLDKLTTE
+501 KMPTLSLDKLTKV
-514 LPKKEFYVEENVLFT
+514 LPKKEFNAEGSILHT

-537 YYRFYFSLAGLD
+537 YYRFYFSLAGLS

-555 VELMSRSLG
+555 LELISRSLG
-564 DFATGEHTPSEL
+564 DFATEHHTSAEL
-576 SNLLNRYAG
+576 SNLLNRFAG
-585 KWKVSATAISPSMDK
+585 KWKFTTTALSPTMDK
-600 AEPYLVVSV
+600 AIPYLVVSV
-609 ACLEEYAGKAL
+609 SCLEKNAVRAL
-620 SVISEMLTGTVYDEE
+620 EIISEILTKTAFDVE

-647 TKMQFMGNGVGLA
+647 MRMQFMGNGVGLA
-660 LNTSESLIS
+660 INTSESLIS
-669 ASGYYSILS
+669 ASGYYSVLF
-678 GGYPLYTKLQQ
+678 GGYPLFGKIQEFA
-689 YQGAPAEFCE
+689 GAPDAFCE
-699 RSSALLSRV
+699 NATALLGRV
-708 FNSENLSYTGLTG
+708 FNGGNLCYTGLTG
-721 NKELL
+721 NGELL
-726 ANTLE
+726 QNALTLPEGE
-731 LPKGEKLTGATLK
+731 LLEGQTLT
-744 NPTDKKV
+744 NPDKKKV

-757 GISFNCRSLDISD
+757 GVSFNVRSIDVTD

-807 ARRGAL
+807 ARRGAM
-813 NVYSYRD
+813 NIYSYRD
-820 PKVKETYALY
+820 PKVKETYDIY
-830 DGIADY
+830 DGIAQY
-836 LANNEFTD
+836 LSTYEFTD

-867 GIENELGYLANYTC
+867 GIENEVGYLAGYTY
-881 EEKSKHMAEV
+881 EERARHMDEV
-891 LSFTK
+891 LNFSR
-896 EDIKKFIPVFEKF
+896 EDIKAFIPVFEAF
-909 KSTCAECS
+909 KTAPAECS
-917 VGNGANQTAY
+917 VGNGNAQADY
-927 GKFDEIVNI
+927 GKFDEIINL

>member
-9 KTRFDSCGYDVYEYD
+9 KVRFDSCGYDVYEYD

-48 TIPEDSTGV
+48 TIPDDSTGV

-135 GWHIEKAES
+135 GWHIEKAEN

-156 QGATASIQR
+156 QGAGASIQR
-165 QLYAA
+165 QLYSA
-170 MTADLYPDT
+170 MKSDLYPDT
-179 YQRFNSGGE
+179 YQSYNSGGE

-214 LFLRGNMDIDR
+214 LFLRGNMDLDR

-240 RSEIKHTVQSGP
+240 RSEIKHTVQGP
-252 NHRVCEHEYAISP
+252 NHTVCEHEYPISP

-271 KTNIIYS
+271 KTNIIYGYS
-278 YNLGMYN
+278 VGMYN
-285 DAERQL
+285 DAERQM
-291 AAGLLANYLME
+291 AADLLANYLME
-302 NSASPLKKALVT
+302 NSASPLKKALT
-314 SGLMQDADIYDST
+314 SSGLMTDADIYTAT
-327 DDIQTAW
+327 DDIQTSW
-334 GIAAYNTEK
+334 GFAAYNTEK
-343 EHRDAIKNIIDG
+343 EHRDTIKKIIDD
-355 TIREIIDNGIDKEI
+355 TIQSIIDNGIDKEI
-369 MLSQLSSTRFK
+369 MLSQIYSTRFK
-380 MKEQRNAVNGLC
+380 MKEQRNEVTGLC
-392 INDFINIVNNV
+392 IYDFINIVNNV
-403 FYGLPINTYFEIDEV
+403 FYGLPINTYFEIDET
-418 FTKFER
+418 FEKFER
-424 ELDNGYFENIL
+424 ELDNGYFENLL

-444 TAIST
+444 TAISV
-449 LVPVKRESSASH
+449 LVPVQRESSEAH
-461 LATVEKY
+461 LKTVEKY
-468 TASLS
+468 TAHLS
-473 NEVKDAAHER
+473 DEVKDEAHQR
-483 FIKESKL
+483 FVDGTKL
-490 AMDRDTPETIA
+490 AMERDTPEVVA
-501 KMPTLSLDKLTTE
+501 KMPTLSLDKLTKE
-514 LPKKEFYVEENVLFT
+514 LPKKAFNVDKNVLHT

-537 YYRFYFSLAGLD
+537 YYRFYFSLAGLN

-555 VELMSRSLG
+555 VELLSRTLG
-564 DFATGEHTPSEL
+564 DFATDTHTPSEL

-585 KWKVSATAISPSMDK
+585 KWKFGVTTLSPEMQKAI
-600 AEPYLVVSV
+600 PYLVVSV
-609 ACLEEYAGKAL
+609 ACLEKNAPKAL
-620 SVISEMLTGTVYDEE
+620 EIISEILTKTVYDEE

-669 ASGYYSILS
+669 ANGYYSILT
-678 GGYPLYTKLQQ
+678 GGYPLFAKLQE
-689 YQGAPAEFCE
+689 YNGAPTSFCKNAKSLFE
-699 RSSALLSRV
+699 KV
-708 FNSENLSYTGLTG
+708 FVKGNLCYIGLTG

-726 ANTLE
+726 AHTLALNDGIKLE
-731 LPKGEKLTGATLK
+731 GETLT
-744 NPTDKKV
+744 NPEAKKI

-757 GISFNCRSLDISD
+757 GISFNVRSLDVTD
-770 ILPYSGKHI
+770 ILPYSGKHL

-807 ARRGAL
+807 ARRGAM

-820 PKVKETYALY
+820 PKVKETYDIY
-830 DGIADY
+830 DGIANY
-836 LANNEFTD
+836 LATNEFTD

-867 GIENELGYLANYTC
+867 GIENEISHLAGYTY
-881 EEKSKHMAEV
+881 EEKAKHMADV
-891 LSFTK
+891 LSFSR
-896 EDIKKFIPVFEKF
+896 EDIKAFIPVFEAF
-909 KSTCAECS
+909 KNSNAECS

-927 GKFDEIVNI
+927 GKFDEIINL

>member
-9 KTRFDSCGYDVYEYD
+9 KVRFDSCGYDVYEYD

-135 GWHIEKAES
+135 GWHIEKAEN

-156 QGATASIQR
+156 QGAGASVQR
-165 QLYAA
+165 QLYSA
-170 MTADLYPDT
+170 MKADLYPDT
-179 YQRFNSGGE
+179 YQKYNSGGE

-214 LFLRGNMDIDR
+214 LFLRGNMDLDR
-225 YTDIIDEWLAGASQE
+225 YTDIIDQWLAGASQE
-240 RSEIKHTVQSGP
+240 RSEIKHTVQGA
-252 NHRVCEHEYAISP
+252 NHKVCEHEYPISP
-265 SEDTKG
+265 SEDTKS

-278 YNLGMYN
+278 YSVGMYN

-291 AAGLLANYLME
+291 AAGLLSLYLMD
-302 NSASPLKKALVT
+302 NSSSPLKKALTT
-314 SGLMQDADIYDST
+314 SGLMQDADIYEAT
-327 DDIQTAW
+327 DDIQTSW
-334 GIAAYNTEK
+334 GFAAYNTEK
-343 EHRDAIKNIIDG
+343 EHRDTIKKIIDD
-355 TIREIIDNGIDKEI
+355 TIQGIIDNGIDKEV
-369 MLSQLSSTRFK
+369 MLAQISATSFRL
-380 MKEQRNAVNGLC
+380 KEQRNAVKGLC
-392 INDFINIVNNV
+392 IHDFINIVNNV

-418 FTKFER
+418 FEKFER
-424 ELDNGYFENIL
+424 ELENGYFENLL
-435 REIFFENDI
+435 REIFFDNDI
-444 TAIST
+444 TAISV
-449 LVPVKRESSASH
+449 LVPVKRESSAAH
-461 LATVEKY
+461 IATVEQY
-468 TASLS
+468 TAHLS
-473 NEVKDAAHER
+473 EEIKDEAHQR
-483 FIKESKL
+483 FVEGTKL
-490 AMDRDTPETIA
+490 AMERDTPEVVA
-501 KMPTLSLDKLTTE
+501 KMPTLSLDKLTKE
-514 LPKKEFYVEENVLFT
+514 LPKKEFHVDGNVLYT
-529 PAETNGIA
+529 PAETNGVA
-537 YYRFYFSLAGLD
+537 YYRFYFSLAGLN

-555 VELMSRSLG
+555 VELLSRSLS
-564 DFATGEHTPSEL
+564 DFATENSTPAEL
-576 SNLLNRYAG
+576 FNRLNRYAG
-585 KWKVSATAISPSMDK
+585 KWNFNVTTFSPEMKK
-600 AEPYLVVSV
+600 ADPYLVVSV
-609 ACLEEYAGKAL
+609 ACLEKNAENAL
-620 SVISEMLTGTVYDEE
+620 ETISEMLCKTIYDEE

-647 TKMQFMGNGVGLA
+647 TRMQFMSNGVSLA

-669 ASGYYSILS
+669 ASGYYSILT
-678 GGYPLYTKLQQ
+678 GGYPLFKKIQEY
-689 YQGAPAEFCE
+689 AESPASFCE
-699 RSSALLSRV
+699 NAKSLLAKV
-708 FNSENLSYTGLTG
+708 FGKDNLCYIGLTG

-726 ANTLE
+726 AH
-731 LPKGEKLTGATLK
+731 TLK
-744 NPTDKKV
+744 LNEGAKLEGETLTNPDTKKV

-757 GISFNCRSLDISD
+757 GISFNVRSLDITE

-807 ARRGAL
+807 ARRGAM

-820 PKVKETYALY
+820 PKVQETYEIY
-830 DGIADY
+830 DNIANY
-836 LANNEFTD
+836 LATNEFTD

-867 GIENELGYLANYTC
+867 GTENEISYLAGYTY
-881 EEKSKHMAEV
+881 EERAKHMADV
-891 LSFTK
+891 LSFSR
-896 EDIKKFIPVFEKF
+896 EDIKAFVPVFEAF
-909 KSTCAECS
+909 KNSNAECS
-917 VGNGANQTAY
+917 VGNGNNQSNY
-927 GKFDEIVNI
+927 GKFDEIINL

>member
-9 KTRFDSCGYDVYEYD
+9 KVRFDSCGYDVYEYN

-34 DSGTEEKSFCAAFK
+34 DSGTDEKSFCAAFK
-48 TIPEDSTGV
+48 TIPDDSTGV

-135 GWHIEKAES
+135 GWHIEKADN

-156 QGATASIQR
+156 QGAGASIQR
-165 QLYAA
+165 QLYSA
-170 MTADLYPDT
+170 MKSDLYPDT

-214 LFLRGNMDIDR
+214 LFLRGNMDLER
-225 YTDIIDEWLAGASQE
+225 YTDIIDQWLAGASQE
-240 RSEIKHTVQSGP
+240 RSEIKHTVQGP
-252 NHRVCEHEYAISP
+252 NHRVCEHEYPISP
-265 SEDTKG
+265 SEDTSK

-278 YNLGMYN
+278 YCVGMYN
-285 DAERQL
+285 DVEKQM
-291 AAGLLANYLME
+291 AASLLSNYLME
-302 NSASPLKKALVT
+302 NGSSPLKKALT
-314 SGLMQDADIYDST
+314 SSGLMQDADIYISS
-327 DDIQTAW
+327 DDIQISW
-334 GIAAYNTEK
+334 GFAAYNTEK
-343 EHRDAIKNIIDG
+343 EHRDGIKKIIDD
-355 TIREIIDNGIDKEI
+355 TIQGIIDNGIDKEI
-369 MLSQLSSTRFK
+369 MLSQISATSFK
-380 MKEQRNAVNGLC
+380 LKEQRNAVKGLC
-392 INDFINIVNNV
+392 IHDFIDIVNNI
-403 FYGLPINTYFEIDEV
+403 FYELPLNTYFEIDET
-418 FTKFER
+418 FEKFER

-449 LVPVKRESSASH
+449 LVPVQRESNVAH
-461 LATVEKY
+461 LATVEQY
-468 TASLS
+468 TAHLS
-473 NEVKDAAHER
+473 DEVKNEAHKR
-483 FIKESKL
+483 FVDGTKL
-490 AMDRDTPETIA
+490 AMDRDTPEAIA
-501 KMPTLSLDKLTTE
+501 KMPTLSLDKLTKE
-514 LPKKEFYVEENVLFT
+514 LPKKEFHVNENVLYT
-529 PAETNGIA
+529 PAETNGVA
-537 YYRFYFSLAGLD
+537 YYRFYFSLAGLS

-555 VELMSRSLG
+555 VELLSRSLG
-564 DFATGEHTPSEL
+564 DFATENHSATEL
-576 SNLLNRYAG
+576 STMLNRYAG
-585 KWKVSATAISPSMDK
+585 KWNFSVTTVSPEMKK
-600 AEPYLVVSV
+600 ADPYFVVSV
-609 ACLEEYAGKAL
+609 ACLEKNAPKAL
-620 SVISEMLTGTVYDEE
+620 EVISELLTKTVYDEE

-660 LNTSESLIS
+660 LNTSESIIS
-669 ASGYYSILS
+669 ASGYYSVLT
-678 GGYPLYTKLQQ
+678 GGYPIFVKLQE
-689 YQGAPAEFCE
+689 YSETPNAFCE
-699 RSSALLSRV
+699 NAKSLLSKV
-708 FNSENLSYTGLTG
+708 FAKENLCYTGLTG

-726 ANTLE
+726 AHTLT
-731 LPKGEKLTGATLK
+731 LCNGAKLEGTTLT
-744 NPTDKKV
+744 NPETKKV

-757 GISFNCRSLDISD
+757 GISFNVRSLDVND
-770 ILPYSGKHI
+770 ILPYSGKHM

-807 ARRGAL
+807 TRRGAM

-820 PKVKETYALY
+820 PKVQETYEIY
-830 DGIADY
+830 DNIANY
-836 LANNEFTD
+836 LATNEFTD

-867 GIENELGYLANYTC
+867 GIENEMSYLAGYTY
-881 EEKSKHMAEV
+881 EEKAKHMADV
-891 LSFTK
+891 LSFSR
-896 EDIKKFIPVFEKF
+896 EDIKSFIPVFEAF
-909 KSTCAECS
+909 KNSNAECS
-917 VGNGANQTAY
+917 VGNGNNQTAY
-927 GKFDEIVNI
+927 GKFDEIINL

>member
-9 KTRFDSCGYDVYEYD
+9 KVRFDSCGYDVYEYD

-48 TIPEDSTGV
+48 TIPDDSTGV

-113 LMKVYLDAV
+113 LLKVYLDAV

-135 GWHIEKAES
+135 GWHIEKAEN

-165 QLYAA
+165 QLYGA

-179 YQRFNSGGE
+179 YQKYNSGGE

-225 YTDIIDEWLAGASQE
+225 YTDIIDQWLVGASQE
-240 RSEIKHTVQSGP
+240 KSEIKHTIQGP
-252 NHRVCEHEYAISP
+252 NHRVCEHEYPISP

-278 YNLGMYN
+278 YNVGMYN

-291 AAGLLANYLME
+291 AAGLLANYLMD
-302 NSASPLKKALVT
+302 NSSSPLKKALT
-314 SGLMQDADIYDST
+314 SSGLMADADIYDST
-327 DDIQTAW
+327 DDIQTSW
-334 GIAAYNTEK
+334 GFAAYNTEK
-343 EHRDAIKNIIDG
+343 EHCDAIKKIIDD
-355 TIREIIDNGIDKEI
+355 TIQSIIDNGIDKEI
-369 MLSQLSSTRFK
+369 MLSQISATSFR
-380 MKEQRNAVNGLC
+380 MKEQRNAVTGLC
-392 INDFINIVNNV
+392 IYDFINIANNY
-403 FYGLPINTYFEIDEV
+403 FYNVPLNTYFEIDEV
-418 FTKFER
+418 FEKFER
-424 ELDNGYFENIL
+424 ELDNGYFENLL
-435 REIFFENDI
+435 REIFFENEI
-444 TAIST
+444 TAISL
-449 LVPVKRESSASH
+449 LVPVQRESSAAH

-468 TASLS
+468 TSELS
-473 NEVKDAAHER
+473 EEVKDEAFKR
-483 FIKESKL
+483 FVDGTKL
-490 AMDRDTPETIA
+490 AMDRDTPEVIA
-501 KMPTLSLDKLTTE
+501 KMPTLSLDKLTKE
-514 LPKKEFYVEENVLFT
+514 LPKKEFHVDENVLYT

-537 YYRFYFSLAGLD
+537 YYRFYFSLAGLN

-555 VELMSRSLG
+555 VELLSRSLG
-564 DFATGEHTPSEL
+564 DFATESSTPSEL
-576 SNLLNRYAG
+576 SNRLNRYAG
-585 KWKVSATAISPSMDK
+585 KWKFSTTTLSPTMQK
-600 AEPYLVVSV
+600 ADPYLVVSV
-609 ACLEEYAGKAL
+609 ACLEKNAEKAL
-620 SVISEMLTGTVYDEE
+620 ETISEMLCKTVYDEE

-647 TKMQFMGNGVGLA
+647 TRMQFMGNGVGLA
-660 LNTSESLIS
+660 LNSSEALIS
-669 ASGYYSILS
+669 ASGYYSILF
-678 GGYPLYTKLQQ
+678 GGYPLFMKIQEYSQ
-689 YQGAPAEFCE
+689 APAEFCE
-699 RSSALLSRV
+699 NAKALLARV
-708 FNSENLSYTGLTG
+708 FGKDNLCYTGLTG

-726 ANTLE
+726 AY
-731 LPKGEKLTGATLK
+731 KLTLNNGSKLEGATLV
-744 NPTDKKV
+744 NTDTKKV

-757 GISFNCRSLDISD
+757 GISFNVRSLDINE

-807 ARRGAL
+807 ARRGSL

-820 PKVKETYALY
+820 PKVKETYDIY
-830 DGIADY
+830 DNIADY

-857 FVNPKSVEQE
+857 FVNPKSMEQE
-867 GIENELGYLANYTC
+867 GIENEIGYLANYTY
-881 EEKSKHMAEV
+881 EEKAQHMADV
-891 LSFTK
+891 LSFSK
-896 EDIKKFIPVFEKF
+896 DDIKSFIPVFEAF
-909 KSTCAECS
+909 KNAHAECS
-917 VGNGANQTAY
+917 VGNGENQKNY
-927 GKFDEIVNI
+927 GKFDEIINL

>member
-9 KTRFDSCGYDVYEYD
+9 KVRFDSCGYDVYEYE

-48 TIPEDSTGV
+48 TIPDDSTGV

-113 LMKVYLDAV
+113 LLKVYLDAV

-135 GWHIEKAES
+135 GWHIEKAEN

-156 QGATASIQR
+156 QGAGASIQR
-165 QLYAA
+165 QLYSA
-170 MTADLYPDT
+170 MKSDLYPDT
-179 YQRFNSGGE
+179 YQRHNSGGE

-225 YTDIIDEWLAGASQE
+225 YTDIIDQWLAGASQE
-240 RSEIKHTVQSGP
+240 RSEIKHTVQGP
-252 NHRVCEHEYAISP
+252 NHKVCEHEYPISP
-265 SEDTKG
+265 SEDTNK

-278 YNLGMYN
+278 YCVGKYN
-285 DAERQL
+285 EVEKQM
-291 AAGLLANYLME
+291 AASLLSNYLME
-302 NSASPLKKALVT
+302 NSSSPLKKALVS
-314 SGLMQDADIYDST
+314 SGLMQDADIYDSS
-327 DDIQTAW
+327 DDIQTSW
-334 GIAAYNTEK
+334 GFAAYNTEK
-343 EHRDAIKNIIDG
+343 EHRDAIKKIIDD
-355 TIREIIDNGIDKEI
+355 TIQGIIDNGIDKDI
-369 MLSQLSSTRFK
+369 MISHISATSFK
-380 MKEQRNAVNGLC
+380 MKEQRNAVRGLC
-392 INDFINIVNNV
+392 IYDFINIANNY
-403 FYGLPINTYFEIDEV
+403 FYNVPLNTYFEIDEV
-418 FTKFER
+418 FEKFER
-424 ELDNGYFENIL
+424 ELDNGYFENLL

-444 TAIST
+444 TAISV
-449 LVPVKRESSASH
+449 LVPVQRESSAAH
-461 LATVEKY
+461 LATVEHY
-468 TASLS
+468 TANLS
-473 NEVKDAAHER
+473 DEVKNEAHQR
-483 FIKESKL
+483 FVEGTKL
-490 AMDRDTPETIA
+490 AMERDTPEIIA
-501 KMPTLSLDKLTTE
+501 KMPTLSLDKLTKE
-514 LPKKEFYVEENVLFT
+514 LPKKEFNVENNVLYT

-537 YYRFYFSLAGLD
+537 YYRFYFSLAGLN

-555 VELMSRSLG
+555 VELLTRSLS
-564 DFATGEHTPSEL
+564 DFATEEHTPSEL

-585 KWKVSATAISPSMDK
+585 KWHFDVTTFSPDMSQ
-600 AEPYLVVSV
+600 ANPYLVVSV
-609 ACLEEYAGKAL
+609 SCLEKNTPKAL
-620 SVISEMLTGTVYDEE
+620 EVISELLSKTIYDEE
-635 TAKTVLARELNN
+635 TAKTVLARELNS

-669 ASGYYSILS
+669 ASGYYSILTD
-678 GGYPLYTKLQQ
+678 GYPIYLKLQE
-689 YQGAPAEFCE
+689 YSNKPELFCE
-699 RSSALLSRV
+699 NAKSLLSKI
-708 FNSENLSYTGLTG
+708 FTAENLCYTGFTG
-721 NKELL
+721 NRELL
-726 ANTLE
+726 SNTLSLNSGDKLE
-731 LPKGEKLTGATLK
+731 GSTLTNPKTRKI
-744 NPTDKKV
+744 

-757 GISFNCRSLDISD
+757 GISFNVRSLDINN

-779 ALSNLLSLG
+779 ALANLLTLG

-807 ARRGAL
+807 ARRGAMNL
-813 NVYSYRD
+813 YSYRD
-820 PKVKETYALY
+820 PKVKETYEIY
-830 DGIADY
+830 DNIANY
-836 LANNEFTD
+836 LATNEFTD

-867 GIENELGYLANYTC
+867 GIENEISYLAGYTY
-881 EEKSKHMAEV
+881 EEKAKHMADV
-891 LSFTK
+891 LSFSR
-896 EDIKKFIPVFEKF
+896 EDIKAFIPVFEALKN
-909 KSTCAECS
+909 STAECS
-917 VGNGANQTAY
+917 VGNGNNQTAY
-927 GKFDEIVNI
+927 GKFDEIINL

>member
-9 KTRFDSCGYDVYEYD
+9 KVRFDSCGYDVYEYD

-48 TIPEDSTGV
+48 TIPSDSTGV

-113 LMKVYLDAV
+113 LLKVYLDAV

-135 GWHIEKAES
+135 GWHIEKAEN

-156 QGATASIQR
+156 QGAGASIQR
-165 QLYAA
+165 QLYSA

-179 YQRFNSGGE
+179 YQKYNSGGE

-225 YTDIIDEWLAGASQE
+225 YTDIIDKWLAGASQE
-240 RSEIKHTVQSGP
+240 RSEIRHTVQGP
-252 NHRVCEHEYAISP
+252 NHRVCEHEYPISP

-278 YNLGMYN
+278 YNVGMYN
-285 DAERQL
+285 DAERQM
-291 AAGLLANYLME
+291 AAGLLANYLMD
-302 NSASPLKKALVT
+302 NSSSPLKKALT
-314 SGLMQDADIYDST
+314 SSGLMADADIYDST
-327 DDIQTAW
+327 DDIQTSW
-334 GIAAYNTEK
+334 GFAAYNTEK
-343 EHRDAIKNIIDG
+343 ENRDAIKKIIDD
-355 TIREIIDNGIDKEI
+355 TIQGIIDNGIDKEI
-369 MLSQLSSTRFK
+369 MLAQISATSFR
-380 MKEQRNAVNGLC
+380 MKEQRNAVRGLC
-392 INDFINIVNNV
+392 IYDFIQIANNS
-403 FYGLPINTYFEIDEV
+403 FYGVPLNTYFEIDET
-418 FTKFER
+418 FEKFER

-444 TAIST
+444 TAISV
-449 LVPVKRESSASH
+449 LVPVQRESSAAH

-468 TASLS
+468 TSNLS
-473 NEVKDAAHER
+473 DEVKDEAFKR
-483 FIKESKL
+483 FIDGTKL
-490 AMDRDTPETIA
+490 AMDRDTPEVIA
-501 KMPTLSLDKLTTE
+501 KMPTLSLDKLTKE
-514 LPKKEFYVEENVLFT
+514 LPKKEFLVDGNILYT
-529 PAETNGIA
+529 PAETNGVA
-537 YYRFYFSLAGLD
+537 YYRFYFSLAGLS

-555 VELMSRSLG
+555 AELLSRSLG
-564 DFATGEHTPSEL
+564 DFDTENSTSSEL
-576 SNLLNRYAG
+576 SNRLNRYAG
-585 KWKVSATAISPSMDK
+585 KWRFDITTLSPSMQK

-609 ACLEEYAGKAL
+609 ACLEKNVEKAL
-620 SVISEMLTGTVYDEE
+620 ETISEILSKTVYDEE

-647 TKMQFMGNGVGLA
+647 TRMQFMGNGVGLA

-669 ASGYYSILS
+669 ASGYYNTLTD
-678 GGYPLYTKLQQ
+678 GYPLFKKIQEYSE
-689 YQGAPAEFCE
+689 APADFCE
-699 RSSALLSRV
+699 NAKALLSRV
-708 FNSENLSYTGLTG
+708 FASGNLCYTGLTG
-721 NKELL
+721 KKELL
-726 ANTLE
+726 AHTLS
-731 LPKGEKLTGATLK
+731 LNDGEKLVGATLTNPDTK
-744 NPTDKKV
+744 NV

-757 GISFNCRSLDISD
+757 GISFNVRSLDINE

-820 PKVKETYALY
+820 PKVQETYEIY
-830 DGIADY
+830 DNIANY
-836 LANNEFTD
+836 LATNEFTD

-867 GIENELGYLANYTC
+867 GVENEISYLANYTY

-891 LSFTK
+891 LSFSR
-896 EDIKKFIPVFEKF
+896 EDIKAFIPVFEAF
-909 KSTCAECS
+909 KNAPAECS
-917 VGNGANQTAY
+917 VGNGNNQNSY
-927 GKFDEIVNI
+927 GKFDEIINL

>member
-9 KTRFDSCGYDVYEYD
+9 KVRFDSCGYDVYEYD

-48 TIPEDSTGV
+48 TIPDDSTGV

-135 GWHIEKAES
+135 GWHIEKAEN

-165 QLYAA
+165 QLYGA
-170 MTADLYPDT
+170 MTADLYPNT
-179 YQRFNSGGE
+179 YQRHNSGGE

-214 LFLRGNMDIDR
+214 LFLRGNMDLDR
-225 YTDIIDEWLAGASQE
+225 YTDIIDSWLAGASQE
-240 RSEIKHTVQSGP
+240 RSDIRHTVQGP

-278 YNLGMYN
+278 YNIGMYN

-302 NSASPLKKALVT
+302 NSSSPLKSALVT

-327 DDIQTAW
+327 DDIQTSW
-334 GIAAYNTEK
+334 GFAAYNTEK
-343 EHRDAIKNIIDG
+343 EHRDSIKKIIDD
-355 TIREIIDNGIDKEI
+355 TIRGIIDNGIDKDI
-369 MLSQLSSTRFK
+369 MLAQISSTRFK
-380 MKEQRNAVNGLC
+380 MKEQRNAVTGLC
-392 INDFINIVNNV
+392 IYDFIQIANNS
-403 FYGLPINTYFEIDEV
+403 FYNVPLNTYFEIDEA
-418 FTKFER
+418 FAKFER
-424 ELDNGYFENIL
+424 ELDNGYFENLL

-444 TAIST
+444 TAISV
-449 LVPVKRESSASH
+449 LVPVQRESSAAH

-468 TASLS
+468 TADLS
-473 NEVKDAAHER
+473 EESKAEAHQR
-483 FIKESKL
+483 FVEGTKL
-490 AMDRDTPETIA
+490 AMERDTPEVIA
-501 KMPTLSLDKLTTE
+501 KMPTLSLDKLTKE
-514 LPKKEFYVEENVLFT
+514 LPKKEFHADGKMLFT

-537 YYRFYFSLAGLD
+537 YYRFYFSLAGLS

-555 VELMSRSLG
+555 VELISRSLG
-564 DFATGEHTPSEL
+564 DFATPTHTPSEL
-576 SNLLNRYAG
+576 SNMLNRYAG
-585 KWKVSATAISPSMDK
+585 KWRFSTTTLSPSMDK

-609 ACLEEYAGKAL
+609 ACLEENAAKAL
-620 SVISEMLTGTVYDEE
+620 SVISEIITKTVYDEE

-647 TKMQFMGNGVGLA
+647 TRMQFMGNGVGLA
-660 LNTSESLIS
+660 INTSESLIS
-669 ASGYYSILS
+669 ASGYYSVLT
-678 GGYPLYTKLQQ
+678 GGYPLFVKIGEYAKSPESFC
-689 YQGAPAEFCE
+689 ADAE
-699 RSSALLSRV
+699 ALLSRI
-708 FNSENLSYTGLTG
+708 FNSGNLSYTGLTG
-721 NKELL
+721 KKELL
-726 ANTLE
+726 DNALD
-731 LPKGEKLTGATLK
+731 LPKGEKLEGDTLT
-744 NPTDKKV
+744 NPNAKKV

-757 GISFNCRSLDISD
+757 GISFNVRSLDVNE

-807 ARRGAL
+807 ARRGSM
-813 NVYSYRD
+813 NIYSYRD
-820 PKVKETYALY
+820 PKVKETYELY
-830 DGIADY
+830 DNISSY
-836 LANNEFTD
+836 LATNEFTD

-857 FVNPKSVEQE
+857 FVNPKSMEQE
-867 GIENELGYLANYTC
+867 GIENEIGYLAGYTYD
-881 EEKSKHMAEV
+881 EKARHMAEV
-891 LSFTK
+891 LSFSR
-896 EDIKKFIPVFEKF
+896 EDIKAFVPVFESF
-909 KSTCAECS
+909 KAGAAECS
-917 VGNGANQTAY
+917 VGNGNAQVEY
-927 GKFDEIVNI
+927 GRFDEIINL

>member
-9 KTRFDSCGYDVYEYD
+9 KIRFDSCGYDVYEYN

-48 TIPEDSTGV
+48 TIPDDSTGV

-135 GWHIEKAES
+135 GWHIEKAEN

-156 QGATASIQR
+156 QGAGASIQR
-165 QLYAA
+165 QLYSA
-170 MTADLYPDT
+170 MKSDLYPDT
-179 YQRFNSGGE
+179 YQSFNSGGE

-214 LFLRGNMDIDR
+214 LFLRGNMDLDR
-225 YTDIIDEWLAGASQE
+225 YTDIIDQWLAGASQE
-240 RSEIKHTVQSGP
+240 RSEIKHTVQGT
-252 NHRVCEHEYAISP
+252 NHKICEHEYPISP

-271 KTNIIYS
+271 KTNIIYGYS
-278 YNLGMYN
+278 VGMYN

-291 AAGLLANYLME
+291 AADLLANYLME
-302 NSASPLKKALVT
+302 NSSSPLKKALT
-314 SGLMQDADIYDST
+314 SSGLMNDADIYTAT
-327 DDIQTAW
+327 DDIQTSW
-334 GIAAYNTEK
+334 GFAAYNTEK
-343 EHRDAIKNIIDG
+343 EHRDAIKKIIDD
-355 TIREIIDNGIDKEI
+355 TIQGIIDNGIDKEI
-369 MLSQLSSTRFK
+369 MLSQISSTRFK
-380 MKEQRNAVNGLC
+380 MKEQRNAVRGLC
-392 INDFINIVNNV
+392 INDFINIVNNE
-403 FYGLPINTYFEIDEV
+403 FYGLPLNTYFEIDET
-418 FTKFER
+418 FEKFER
-424 ELDNGYFENIL
+424 EIDNGYFENLL

-449 LVPVKRESSASH
+449 LVPVQRESSEAH

-468 TASLS
+468 TSGLS
-473 NEVKDAAHER
+473 DEVKDAAHQR
-483 FIKESKL
+483 FLNGTKE
-490 AMDRDTPETIA
+490 AMDRDTPEAIA
-501 KMPTLSLDKLTTE
+501 KMPTLSLDKLTKE
-514 LPKKEFYVEENVLFT
+514 LPKKKFHVDKNVLYT

-537 YYRFYFSLAGLD
+537 YYRFYFSLAGLS

-555 VELMSRSLG
+555 AELMARTMG
-564 DFATGEHTPSEL
+564 DFATNLHTPSEL

-585 KWKVSATAISPSMDK
+585 KWSFAITTLSPTMQK
-600 AEPYLVVSV
+600 ALPYLVVSV
-609 ACLEEYAGKAL
+609 ACLEKNAKKAL
-620 SVISEMLTGTVYDEE
+620 ETISELVCKTKYDEE

-660 LNTSESLIS
+660 LNTSEALIS
-669 ASGYYSILS
+669 ASGYYNTLT
-678 GGYPLYTKLQQ
+678 GGYPIFAKLQE
-689 YQGAPAEFCE
+689 YNGAPAAFCE
-699 RSSALLSRV
+699 NSKSLLAKV
-708 FNSENLSYTGLTG
+708 FGKDNLCYTGLTG
-721 NKELL
+721 NKDLL
-726 ANTLE
+726 ANTLT
-731 LPKGEKLTGATLK
+731 LNDGAKLEGSTLT
-744 NPTDKKV
+744 NPDTKKV

-757 GISFNCRSLDISD
+757 GISFNVRSLDVTD
-770 ILPYSGKHI
+770 ILPYSGKHM

-807 ARRGAL
+807 ARRGAM

-820 PKVKETYALY
+820 PKVKETYDIY
-830 DGIADY
+830 DNIANY
-836 LANNEFTD
+836 LATNEFTD

-857 FVNPKSVEQE
+857 FVNPKSMEQE
-867 GIENELGYLANYTC
+867 GIENEIGYLAGYTY
-881 EEKSKHMAEV
+881 EEKAKHMADV
-891 LSFTK
+891 LSFTRD
-896 EDIKKFIPVFEKF
+896 DIKAFIPVFEAF
-909 KSTCAECS
+909 KNSNAECS
-917 VGNGANQTAY
+917 VGNGNNQTAY
-927 GKFDEIVNI
+927 GKFDEIINL

>member
-9 KTRFDSCGYDVYEYD
+9 KVRFDSCGYDVYEYE

-48 TIPEDSTGV
+48 TIPDDSTGV

-135 GWHIEKAES
+135 GWHIEKSEG

-165 QLYAA
+165 QLYSA

-179 YQRFNSGGE
+179 YQKYNSGGE

-214 LFLRGNMDIDR
+214 LFLRGNMDLDR
-225 YTDIIDEWLAGASQE
+225 YTDIIDRWLAGASQE
-240 RSEIKHTVQSGP
+240 RSDIRHTVQGP
-252 NHRVCEHEYAISP
+252 NHRVCEHEYPISP

-278 YNLGMYN
+278 YNIGMYN

-291 AAGLLANYLME
+291 AAGLLANYLMD
-302 NSASPLKKALVT
+302 NSSSPLKKALVT
-314 SGLMQDADIYDST
+314 SGLLQDSDIYDST
-327 DDIQTAW
+327 DDIQTSW

-343 EHRDAIKNIIDG
+343 EHRDAIKKIIDD
-355 TIREIIDNGIDKEI
+355 TINGIIENGIDKEI
-369 MLSQLSSTRFK
+369 MLAQISSTRFK
-380 MKEQRNAVNGLC
+380 MKEQRNAVTGLC
-392 INDFINIVNNV
+392 IYDFIQIANNS
-403 FYGLPINTYFEIDEV
+403 FYNVPLNTYFEIDEA
-418 FTKFER
+418 FSKFER
-424 ELDNGYFENIL
+424 ELDNGYFENLL
-435 REIFFENDI
+435 REIFFDNDI
-444 TAIST
+444 TAISV
-449 LVPVKRESSASH
+449 LVPVQRESSAAH
-461 LATVEKY
+461 IATVEKY
-468 TASLS
+468 TADLS
-473 NEVKDAAHER
+473 EELKAEAHKR
-483 FIKESKL
+483 FVEGTKL
-490 AMDRDTPETIA
+490 AMDRDTPEVIA
-501 KMPTLSLDKLTTE
+501 KMPTLSLDKLTKD
-514 LPKKEFYVEENVLFT
+514 LPKKEFYANGKILHT
-529 PAETNGIA
+529 PAETNGVA
-537 YYRFYFSLAGLD
+537 YYRFYFSLAGLN

-555 VELMSRSLG
+555 VELLSRSLG
-564 DFATGEHTPSEL
+564 DFATSEHTPSEL
-576 SNLLNRYAG
+576 SNMLNRYAG
-585 KWKVSATAISPSMDK
+585 KRKFSTTTLSPSMDK
-600 AEPYLVVSV
+600 ADPYLVVSV
-609 ACLEEYAGKAL
+609 ACLEDNAPRAL
-620 SVISEMLTGTVYDEE
+620 AIISEILTKTVYDEE

-647 TKMQFMGNGVGLA
+647 SRMQFMGNGVGLA

-669 ASGYYSILS
+669 ASGYYSILF
-678 GGYPLYTKLQQ
+678 GGYPLFRKIQEYS
-689 YQGAPAEFCE
+689 GAPSSFCDDA
-699 RSSALLSRV
+699 RDLLSKV
-708 FNSENLSYTGLTG
+708 FNSGNLCYTGFTG
-721 NKELL
+721 KKELL
-726 ANTLE
+726 DNTLD
-731 LPKGEKLTGATLK
+731 LPEGEKLEGATLT
-744 NPTDKKV
+744 NPDPKKV

-757 GISFNCRSLDISD
+757 GISFNVRSFDISGM
-770 ILPYSGKHI
+770 LPYSGKHM

-807 ARRGAL
+807 ARRGAM
-813 NVYSYRD
+813 NIYSFRD
-820 PKVKETYALY
+820 PKVKETYDIY

-836 LANNEFTD
+836 LATNEFTD

-857 FVNPKSVEQE
+857 FVNPKSVESE
-867 GIENELGYLANYTC
+867 GIENEISYLADYTY
-881 EEKSKHMAEV
+881 EERAKHMADV
-891 LSFTK
+891 LSFSQD
-896 EDIKKFIPVFEKF
+896 DIKAFVPVFEAF
-909 KSTCAECS
+909 KNAKAECS

-927 GKFDEIVNI
+927 GKFDEIITL

>member
-122 FNPILAEGTFLRE
+122 FNPLLAEGTFLRE
-135 GWHIEKAES
+135 GWHIEKAEN

-156 QGATASIQR
+156 QGAGASIQR
-165 QLYAA
+165 QLYGA

-179 YQRFNSGGE
+179 YQKYNSGGE

-225 YTDIIDEWLAGASQE
+225 YTDIIDAWLAGASQE
-240 RSEIKHTVQSGP
+240 RNDIRHTVQGP
-252 NHRVCEHEYAISP
+252 NHRVCEHEYPISP

-278 YNLGMYN
+278 YNVGMYN
-285 DAERQL
+285 DAERQM
-291 AAGLLANYLME
+291 AAGLLANYLMD
-302 NSASPLKKALVT
+302 NSSSPLKKALT
-314 SGLMQDADIYDST
+314 SSGLMADADIYDSS
-327 DDIQTAW
+327 DDIQTSW
-334 GIAAYNTEK
+334 GFAAYNTEK
-343 EHRDAIKNIIDG
+343 EHCDTIKKIIDD
-355 TIREIIDNGIDKEI
+355 TIQGIIDNGIDKEI
-369 MLSQLSSTRFK
+369 MLSQISSTRFK
-380 MKEQRNAVNGLC
+380 MKEQRNAVTGLC
-392 INDFINIVNNV
+392 IYDFINIANNS
-403 FYGLPINTYFEIDEV
+403 FYGVPLNTYFEIDDTFE
-418 FTKFER
+418 KFER
-424 ELDNGYFENIL
+424 ELDNGYFENLL
-435 REIFFENDI
+435 REIFFENEI
-444 TAIST
+444 TAISV
-449 LVPVKRESSASH
+449 LVPVQRESSAAH

-468 TASLS
+468 TAHLS
-473 NEVKDAAHER
+473 DDLKDEAFKR
-483 FIKESKL
+483 FVDGTKE
-490 AMDRDTPETIA
+490 AMDRDTPEAIS
-501 KMPTLSLDKLTTE
+501 KMPTLSLDKLTKE
-514 LPKKEFYVEENVLFT
+514 LPKKEFNVEGNVLHT

-555 VELMSRSLG
+555 VELLSRSLG
-564 DFATGEHTPSEL
+564 DFATDSHTPSEL
-576 SNLLNRYAG
+576 SNMLNRYAG
-585 KWKVSATAISPSMDK
+585 KWKFSTTTISPTMDK

-609 ACLEEYAGKAL
+609 ACLENNAPKAL
-620 SVISEMLTGTVYDEE
+620 AIISEMLTKTVYDEE

-647 TKMQFMGNGVGLA
+647 TRMQFMGNGVGLA

-669 ASGYYSILS
+669 ASGYYSTLT
-678 GGYPLYTKLQQ
+678 GGYPIFTKIQE
-689 YQGAPAEFCE
+689 YANAPKTFCDNAK
-699 RSSALLSRV
+699 ALLGRV
-708 FNSENLSYTGLTG
+708 FNAENLCYTGLTG
-721 NKELL
+721 DKELL
-726 ANTLE
+726 VNKLE
-731 LPKGEKLTGATLK
+731 LPEGAKLDGATLT
-744 NPTDKKV
+744 NPETKKV
-751 AYAIPA
+751 AFAIPA
-757 GISFNCRSLDISD
+757 GISFNCRSLDISG
-770 ILPYSGKHI
+770 ILPFSGKHI

-820 PKVKETYALY
+820 PKVKETYEIY
-830 DGIADY
+830 DNIANY
-836 LANNEFTD
+836 LANTEFTD

-867 GIENELGYLANYTC
+867 GIENEMSHLANYTY
-881 EEKSKHMAEV
+881 EERAKHMAEV
-891 LSFTK
+891 LSFNK
-896 EDIKKFIPVFEKF
+896 EDIKSFVPIFEAFSSK
-909 KSTCAECS
+909 CAECS
-917 VGNGANQTAY
+917 VGNGANQNDY
-927 GKFDEIVNI
+927 GKFDEIINL

>member
-9 KTRFDSCGYDVYEYD
+9 KVRFDSCGYDVYEYD

-48 TIPEDSTGV
+48 TIPDDSTGV

-113 LMKVYLDAV
+113 LLKVYLDAV

-135 GWHIEKAES
+135 GWHIEKAEN

-165 QLYAA
+165 QLYGA

-179 YQRFNSGGE
+179 YQKYNSGGE

-225 YTDIIDEWLAGASQE
+225 YTDIIDQWLAGASQE
-240 RSEIKHTVQSGP
+240 RSEIKHTIQGP
-252 NHRVCEHEYAISP
+252 NHRVCEHEYPISP

-278 YNLGMYN
+278 YNVGMYN

-291 AAGLLANYLME
+291 AAGLLANYLMD
-302 NSASPLKKALVT
+302 NSSSPLKKALT
-314 SGLMQDADIYDST
+314 SSGLMADADIYDST
-327 DDIQTAW
+327 DDIQTSW
-334 GIAAYNTEK
+334 GFAAYNTEK
-343 EHRDAIKNIIDG
+343 EHCDAIKKIIDD
-355 TIREIIDNGIDKEI
+355 TIQSIIDNGIDKEI
-369 MLSQLSSTRFK
+369 MLSQISATSFR
-380 MKEQRNAVNGLC
+380 MKEQRNAVTGLC
-392 INDFINIVNNV
+392 IYDFINIANNY
-403 FYGLPINTYFEIDEV
+403 FYNVPLNTYFEIDEV
-418 FTKFER
+418 FEKFER
-424 ELDNGYFENIL
+424 ELDNGYFENLL
-435 REIFFENDI
+435 REIFFENEI
-444 TAIST
+444 TAISL
-449 LVPVKRESSASH
+449 LVPVQRESSAAH

-468 TASLS
+468 TSELS
-473 NEVKDAAHER
+473 EEVKDEAFKR
-483 FIKESKL
+483 FVDGTKL
-490 AMDRDTPETIA
+490 AMDRDTPEVIA
-501 KMPTLSLDKLTTE
+501 KMPTLSLDKLTKE
-514 LPKKEFYVEENVLFT
+514 LPKKEFHVDENVLYT

-537 YYRFYFSLAGLD
+537 YYRFYFSLAGLN

-555 VELMSRSLG
+555 VELLSRSLG
-564 DFATGEHTPSEL
+564 DFATESSTPSEL
-576 SNLLNRYAG
+576 SNRLNRYAG
-585 KWKVSATAISPSMDK
+585 KWKFSTTTLSPTMQK

-609 ACLEEYAGKAL
+609 ACLEKNAEKAL
-620 SVISEMLTGTVYDEE
+620 ETISEMLCKTVYDEE

-647 TKMQFMGNGVGLA
+647 TRMQFMGNGVGLA
-660 LNTSESLIS
+660 LNSSEALIS
-669 ASGYYSILS
+669 ASGYYSILF
-678 GGYPLYTKLQQ
+678 GGYPLFMKIQEYSQ
-689 YQGAPAEFCE
+689 APAEFCE
-699 RSSALLSRV
+699 NAKALLARV
-708 FNSENLSYTGLTG
+708 FGKDNLCYTGLTG

-726 ANTLE
+726 AY
-731 LPKGEKLTGATLK
+731 KLTLNNGSKLEGATLV
-744 NPTDKKV
+744 NTDTKKV

-757 GISFNCRSLDISD
+757 GISFNVRSLDINE

-779 ALSNLLSLG
+779 AISNLLSLG

-820 PKVKETYALY
+820 PKVKETYDIY
-830 DGIADY
+830 DKIADY

-857 FVNPKSVEQE
+857 FVNPKSMEQE
-867 GIENELGYLANYTC
+867 GIENEIGYLANYTY
-881 EEKSKHMAEV
+881 EEKAQHMADV
-891 LSFTK
+891 LSFSK
-896 EDIKKFIPVFEKF
+896 DDIKSFIPVFEAF
-909 KSTCAECS
+909 KNAHAECS
-917 VGNGANQTAY
+917 VGNGENQKNY
-927 GKFDEIVNI
+927 GKFDEIINL